1 MLRCEALLTRGAAPK
16 RDGAR
21 HPDAAR
27 AGAALR
33 RIAKDN
39 PEVADRFYQAVQ
51 QAAHLVGGK
60 PALGAHRL
68 SLAGH
73 RYRFWSIPR
82 FRYLLVYTDAT
93 DPPRIVRIVHTSRD
107 RPSVLEDLLR

>member
-1 MLRCEALLTRGAAPK
+1 MTASAILTLRARRELGDALHRIA
-16 RDGAR
+16 RDN
-21 HPDAAR
+21 PDA
-27 AGAALR
+27 
-33 RIAKDN
+33 
-39 PEVADRFYQAVQ
+39 ADRFYEAVQ
-51 QAAHLVGGK
+51 QAAHRIGGN

-82 FRYLLVYTDAT
+82 YRYLLVYTDAS

-107 RPSVLEDLLR
+107 LPSVLADLLH